1 MRGEEAAATR
11 KPGSH
16 DNNTRLS
23 FVKVRQCHFKSAL
36 KGLEIPDKP
45 FIHDV
50 KLQSG

>member
-11 KPGSH
+11 RPGHH

-23 FVKVRQCHFKSAL
+23 LVKVRQCHFKSAL

-45 FIHDV
+45 FIHDF
-50 KLQSG
+50 KLQS